1 MKKTENAYFTWLYDL
16 MCRHRFAEGFSYIK
30 LFRRLYKT
38 RFIYG
43 IPNDRNRASDGITL
57 RYRFTYDY
65 AGEASASDS
74 YPDNPCSVLEMMVA
88 LAIRCEKDIM
98 DDPYKGDRTR
108 QWFWRMIV
116 SLGLNGMNDDYYDE
130 STVDDILYRFLW
142 RRYKKTGEGGLF
154 TIKNCEQDLRDTE
167 IWIQMLWYLDSIAAV

>member
-1 MKKTENAYFTWLYDL
+1 
-16 MCRHRFAEGFSYIK
+16 
-30 LFRRLYKT
+30 
-38 RFIYG
+38 
-43 IPNDRNRASDGITL
+43 
-57 RYRFTYDY
+57 
-65 AGEASASDS
+65 
-74 YPDNPCSVLEMMVA
+74 MVA